1 MFIPPILKIYA
12 EQRMH
17 SAAHPSLEFVDSD
30 SVNRQ
35 IDVERIASL
44 FFYRIKELTVAAN

>member
-12 EQRMH
+12 QQKMM
-17 SAAHPSLEFVDSD
+17 SAAHPSLQFADFN
-30 SVNRQ
+30 SVESQ
-35 IDVERIASL
+35 IDVDRIASL